1 MDPKNLGKKKT
12 KAALLSTL
20 DQRRLQMISN
30 SRVDP
35 SSRRR
40 GLTNFLHKSSS
51 QKKSSVRSPSIN
63 DKNGTKKKIKA
74 EKNVSE
80 RKKRTKT
87 KKKQRQ
93 EQLNTNNNNAIVTDN
108 SLMSF
113 SSGNGFILPQVGYT
127 SRAETDETSDHT
139 KYIRGPK
146 YQPMHRQPKSS
157 KRLSAN
163 SSLICEKKF

>member
-1 MDPKNLGKKKT
+1 MDPKNLAKKKN

-30 SRVDP
+30 SCVDP

-40 GLTNFLHKSSS
+40 GLTNFLHKTTS
-51 QKKSSVRSPSIN
+51 QKKSTIRSSSIN
-63 DKNGTKKKIKA
+63 DQNGIKKKIKT
-74 EKNVSE
+74 EKDISE

-93 EQLNTNNNNAIVTDN
+93 EQLNTNNNNAMITDN

-113 SSGNGFILPQVGYT
+113 SSGNGFILPQIGYT
-127 SRAETDETSDHT
+127 SRTETDETSEYT

-146 YQPMHRQPKSS
+146 YQVFHRQPKGSN
-157 KRLSAN
+157 RLSEN
-163 SSLICEKKF
+163 SSAISEKIF

>member
-1 MDPKNLGKKKT
+1 
-12 KAALLSTL
+12 
-20 DQRRLQMISN
+20 MISN

-40 GLTNFLHKSSS
+40 GLTNFLQKTSV
-51 QKKSSVRSPSIN
+51 QKKSSIRSSSIN
-63 DKNGTKKKIKA
+63 DQNGTKKKMKN
-74 EKNVSE
+74 EKNISE

-93 EQLNTNNNNAIVTDN
+93 EQLNTNNNNAMMTDN

-113 SSGNGFILPQVGYT
+113 SSGNGFILPQIGYT
-127 SRAETDETSDHT
+127 SRTETDETSEYT

-146 YQPMHRQPKSS
+146 YQAVHRQPKDSN
-157 KRLSAN
+157 RLHEN
-163 SSLICEKKF
+163 SSVISEKKF